1 MTHTLL
7 PGFEP
12 YAEGTAS
19 MLSDPEAH
27 HIGDASVS
35 SPPPR
40 PQCATEAASLDWVP
54 AHEHGVV
61 PAALR
66 QLCAQ
71 CPLRQECLDT
81 AVTTNS
87 EGYWAGTTTAERAVL
102 RRSGLVTTT
111 HADALRG
118 DATALHPLGQESR
131 GFYRKG
137 CRCRGCRWHHART
150 RAQERS
156 RCNRRALSTTTAA

>member
-1 MTHTLL
+1 MTHSLL

-27 HIGDASVS
+27 HIGDASAS
-35 SPPPR
+35 SPSPR
-40 PQCATEAASLDWVP
+40 PRCATNWDWVP
-54 AHEHGVV
+54 PHEHGVV

-87 EGYWAGTTTAERAVL
+87 EGYWAGTTTKERAVL
-102 RRSGLVTTT
+102 RRTGPVTVARVET
-111 HADALRG
+111 LQG
-118 DATALHPLGQESR
+118 DATALHPVGQESR
-131 GFYRKG
+131 TFYRKG
-137 CRCRGCRWHHART
+137 CRCRGCRWHNART
-150 RAQERS
+150 RAQERARCS
-156 RCNRRALSTTTAA
+156 RQAMSTTAA